1 MTFRV
6 YRDRRGEWRW
16 QLRTRNGRT
25 IADSAEGYDRKEG
38 CKRAIAAVKKCAVAR
53 VVDREE

>member
-6 YRDRRGEWRW
+6 YRDGKGEWRW

-25 IADSAEGYDRKEG
+25 IADSAEGYNLRSG
-38 CKRAIAAVKKCAVAR
+38 CLRAIVAVKRCGAAK
-53 VVDREE
+53 VVTTED